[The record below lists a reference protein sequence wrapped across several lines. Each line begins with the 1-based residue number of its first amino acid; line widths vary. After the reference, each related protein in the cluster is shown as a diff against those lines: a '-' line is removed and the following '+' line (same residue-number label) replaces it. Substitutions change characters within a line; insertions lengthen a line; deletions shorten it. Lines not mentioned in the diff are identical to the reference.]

1 MRQEKIQYFTEKEE
15 EFVNLLIEIGMKK
28 IVAKVL
34 VFFAGTPEATS
45 RDVERGADM
54 RQPEVSTALNY
65 MMEQGWI
72 ISRDIPSENKG
83 RPKKVYNLTKPI
95 TDIIDSIGKEKMKEA
110 TTQLA
115 MIQKLRDFIH

>member
-15 EFVNLLIEIGMKK
+15 EFVDLLIEIGMKK

-45 RDVERGADM
+45 RDIERGADM
-54 RQPEVSTALNY
+54 RQPEVGTALNY

-72 ISRDIPSENKG
+72 TESSIPSENKVG
-83 RPKKVYNLTKPI
+83 RKNVKPARRSAPAPARSSGAN
-95 TDIIDSIGKEKMKEA
+95 TSP
-110 TTQLA
+110 
-115 MIQKLRDFIH
+115 RSPP

>member
-45 RDVERGADM
+45 RDIERGADM
-54 RQPEVSTALNY
+54 RQPEVRYGTELHDGTGLDHKS
-65 MMEQGWI
+65 
-72 ISRDIPSENKG
+72 
-83 RPKKVYNLTKPI
+83 
-95 TDIIDSIGKEKMKEA
+95 
-110 TTQLA
+110 
-115 MIQKLRDFIH
+115 